1 MGLWVVVGLIPRCLA
16 DVVVISTET
25 NKTVTAIADL
35 PALFGPPLP
44 LSGFKVHDVVVVVI
58 VIFII

>member
-1 MGLWVVVGLIPRCLA
+1 MVVGLIPRCLA

-44 LSGFKVHDVVVVVI
+44 LSGFKVLL
-58 VIFII
+58 FCFLREFF